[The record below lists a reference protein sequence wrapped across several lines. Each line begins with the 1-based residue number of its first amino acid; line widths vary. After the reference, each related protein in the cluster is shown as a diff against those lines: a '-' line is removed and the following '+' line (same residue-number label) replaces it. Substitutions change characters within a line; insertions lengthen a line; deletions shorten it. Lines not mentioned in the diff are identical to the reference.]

1 MKKELYT
8 IETINITKWFNE
20 LPQDKKDALPLKVHY
35 YLKKAVNVMAD
46 DVKSFEELRDNE
58 MQKIRDIYFS
68 EEKSDECDV
77 PKNDDNGEPLK
88 DADGKIITEK
98 GRKIKPE
105 YEESYKDAIEALDE
119 KLKEILFEKN
129 TYEYKKADVG
139 EMIENMPDDS
149 PLKNTDI
156 DIIDAI
162 FDETR

>member
-20 LPQDKKDALPLKVHY
+20 LSQEKRDALPLKVHY
-35 YLKKAVNVMAD
+35 YLKKAVNSMAD
-46 DVKSFEELRDNE
+46 DVKSFEELRDGE

-77 PKNDDNGEPLK
+77 PQTDDNGEQIK
-88 DADGKIITEK
+88 DADGNPVTEK

-105 YEESYKDAIEALDE
+105 YEEAYRDALDALDE

-139 EMIENMPDDS
+139 EMIENLPDDS

-162 FDETR
+162 FEETK

>member
-8 IETINITKWFNE
+8 IETLNITKWFNE
-20 LPQDKKDALPLKVHY
+20 MSQEKKDALPLKVHY

-46 DVKSFEELRDNE
+46 DVKSFEELRDSE

-77 PKNDDNGEPLK
+77 PMKDDNGEIMK
-88 DADGKIITEK
+88 DPDGNEVTEK

-105 YEESYKDAIEALDE
+105 YEEAYNDAIQMLDD

-139 EMIENMPDDS
+139 EMIENLPDDS

-162 FDETR
+162 FDETK